1 MNVETCLPTLQAA
14 ADHHA
19 GRIARKLHL
28 SLDDREDVRQ
38 DILIEMIVRLGK
50 FDVEKAALATF
61 IDLLAR
67 HGASAVARRCRAQQ
81 RLLRAALSLD
91 DEADPMA
98 RRLART
104 LSAEQGLG
112 LAAGAP
118 ADAVVRVE
126 LSRDVRQI
134 VAALA
139 PELRS
144 ICAMLQAHP
153 TEQACRASG
162 LSRATFYRRFR
173 DIRLRF
179 LLAGRAAAA

>member
-1 MNVETCLPTLQAA
+1 
-14 ADHHA
+14 
-19 GRIARKLHL
+19 
-28 SLDDREDVRQ
+28 
-38 DILIEMIVRLGK
+38 
-50 FDVEKAALATF
+50 
-61 IDLLAR
+61 
-67 HGASAVARRCRAQQ
+67 
-81 RLLRAALSLD
+81 
-91 DEADPMA
+91 MA

-126 LSRDVRQI
+126 LSRDVPQI

-144 ICAMLQAHP
+144 ICALLQAHP

-162 LSRATFYRRFR
+162 LSRATFYRRLR